1 MDFFTQQEKTR
12 KKTGLLVFFF
22 IAAVVLIIAAIYA
35 ATAAILLYNHII
47 TDPFQPELLLG
58 VAGGT
63 LALVIGGS
71 LFKTSQL
78 RRGGAAVAEMLG
90 ARPVASDTGE
100 LREKQ
105 LLNVVEEMAIAS
117 GVTVPE
123 VYVLDETGINAFA
136 AGWGTSDAIV
146 CVTTGCLD
154 YLTRDELQ
162 GVIAHEFS
170 HVLNGDMR
178 LNIRLMGLIFGILV
192 IGQIGYFV
200 LRGSSRGR
208 VRISSSKGRSGSG
221 AAVIFLVAL
230 ALLIIGYIGVFFGN
244 LIMAA
249 VSRAREFLA
258 DASAVQFTRNPSGI
272 EGALK
277 KIGGLADG
285 SRILHHN
292 AQQASHL
299 FFANGRSSFWSNI
312 FATHPPLDKRI
323 AAIDPDFDGQFPDVK
338 PVVPDPGERA
348 GLSGAPRP
356 HASAADAKNAR
367 QARLAHL
374 DPTLLLATVGA
385 AQPEHVAYSG
395 ALIHSIP
402 NQIRLALMD
411 RNGAQAVVFALLLSS
426 DGAVRDVQ
434 YAAVNKTA
442 PLVAPRIAEIEK
454 QVRPLERTL
463 YAPIAALA
471 INSLRK
477 LNEEQYR
484 IFVAVLKNLIEAD
497 NQMDLFEY
505 LLQRM
510 VRRTLEPHFTGNAQ
524 PKRPIQSIGPV
535 AAECAAVFS
544 VLVWE
549 SAESPQEAEA
559 VFSKAAVLFQGTPLC
574 LVPRDQCTLQTLDTS
589 LERLAS
595 LVPPMK
601 KQLLSG
607 CIAIVLYDGVIT
619 VNEAE
624 YLRAVAEALECPI
637 PPVIAS

>member
-35 ATAAILLYNHII
+35 AITGILLYNHTV

-90 ARPVASDTGE
+90 ARPVSGDTGD
-100 LREKQ
+100 LKEKQ

-117 GVTVPE
+117 GVTMPE
-123 VYVLDETGINAFA
+123 VYVLDEAGINAFA
-136 AGWGTSDAIV
+136 AGWGTADAAV
-146 CVTTGCLD
+146 CVTTGCLN
-154 YLTRDELQ
+154 YLSRDEIQ

-208 VRISSSKGRSGSG
+208 VRISSGRGKSGGG
-221 AAVIFLVAL
+221 AAIIFLIAL
-230 ALLIIGYIGVFFGN
+230 ALMLIGYIGVFFGN

-249 VSRAREFLA
+249 VSRTREFLA

-285 SRILHHN
+285 SRIQHHN

-299 FFANGRSSFWSNI
+299 FFANGLSSFWSNI

-323 AAIDPDFDGQFPDVK
+323 VAIDPEFDGQFPVVK
-338 PVVPDPGERA
+338 PVVPLPEQRA
-348 GLSGAPRP
+348 GISSAPRP
-356 HASAADAKNAR
+356 QSPAPGAKTLR
-367 QARLAHL
+367 F

-385 AQPEHVAYSG
+385 AQSEHVAYAG
-395 ALIHSIP
+395 ALVRSIP
-402 NQIRLALMD
+402 NGIRLAMMD
-411 RNGAQAVVFALLLSS
+411 RNGAQATLFALLISR
-426 DGAVRDVQ
+426 DCAVRDGQ
-434 YAAVNKTA
+434 LAAVNKHA
-442 PLVAPRIAEIEK
+442 PLIAPRVAELEE
-454 QVRPLERTL
+454 QVRPLERNL
-463 YAPIAALA
+463 YTPIAALA
-471 INSLRK
+471 INSLK
-477 LNEEQYR
+477 NMSEEQYR

-497 NQMDLFEY
+497 NQIDLFEY

-510 VRRTLEPHFTGNAQ
+510 VRRALEPRFTGNAQ
-524 PKRPIQSIGPV
+524 PKRAIRSIGPV
-535 AAECAAVFS
+535 AAECAVVFS

-549 SAESPQEAEA
+549 SAESPQQASNL
-559 VFSKAAVLFQGTPLC
+559 FSKAAVFFQGTPFE
-574 LVPRDQCTLQTLDTS
+574 LVPREECSLQTLDAA
-589 LERLAS
+589 LERLDQ
-595 LVPPMK
+595 LTPPLK

-607 CIAIVLYDGVIT
+607 CIAIVFADGVVT
-619 VNEAE
+619 VSEAE
-624 YLRAVAEALECPI
+624 YLRAIAEALECPI
-637 PPVIAS
+637 PPVMSS